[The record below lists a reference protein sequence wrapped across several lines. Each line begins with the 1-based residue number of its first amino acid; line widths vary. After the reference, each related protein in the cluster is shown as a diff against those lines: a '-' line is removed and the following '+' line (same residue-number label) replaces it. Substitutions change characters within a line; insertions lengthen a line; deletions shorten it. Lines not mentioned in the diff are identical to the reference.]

1 VGHRR
6 TVMKDWQR
14 QARVKWDCK
23 YHVVMVPKYRKKT
36 LYGRLGREIGA
47 ILRVMVSSEGY

>member
-1 VGHRR
+1 
-6 TVMKDWQR
+6 MKDWQR

-23 YHVVMVPKYRKKT
+23 YHVVMVPKYRKET

-47 ILRVMVSSEGY
+47 ILREWCRQKDIELL